1 MEVPKKKDYV
11 EASRMR
17 VAQTLKWYP
26 TVTAELQVS
35 QKHNTSAKD
44 VEVYTGIY
52 WNSIRT
58 MKMVITLEVGELY
71 YSV

>member
-1 MEVPKKKDYV
+1 
-11 EASRMR
+11 MR
-17 VAQTLKWYP
+17 AVQTLKWYP
-26 TVTAELQVS
+26 TVTAELQIS
-35 QKHNTSAKD
+35 QKHNTSAKA

-58 MKMVITLEVGELY
+58 MKMVITLEMNELY